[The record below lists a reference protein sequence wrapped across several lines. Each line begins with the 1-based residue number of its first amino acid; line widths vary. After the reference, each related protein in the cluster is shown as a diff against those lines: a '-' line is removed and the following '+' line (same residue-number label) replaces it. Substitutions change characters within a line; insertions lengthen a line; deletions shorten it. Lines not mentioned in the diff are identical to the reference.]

1 MKASVVVALGAALL
15 VLAAC
20 DNGNGPPPPQAS
32 RLRVLH
38 TIRGGPS
45 LTVFVDGGR
54 GSTVAFGQLSR
65 AAFLS
70 PGVHELI
77 LVPSDTS
84 HSLIVDFTAAEGAGY
99 SAFAI
104 DSAAGGARTVHPPIV
119 PHTAAVPAAG
129 APRLPRPA
137 HPPPPAPPAAPL
149 PPP

>member
-54 GSTVAFGQLSR
+54 GSTVAFGQVSR

-77 LVPSDTS
+77 LVPPDTS
-84 HSLIVDFTAAEGAGY
+84 HSLIVDFTAGGGAGDTAVA
-99 SAFAI
+99 S
-104 DSAAGGARTVHPPIV
+104 DSPAGGGRTARAPGRRRPP
-119 PHTAAVPAAG
+119 
-129 APRLPRPA
+129 
-137 HPPPPAPPAAPL
+137 
-149 PPP
+149 